1 MMTRRKRQC
10 NIWLAV
16 LAVLVLSGCSAAS
29 ETASPQPGHKA
40 VSGDV
45 SETAMIQAVATTGQ
59 VADLVRTVGGE
70 RVQVQALM
78 GPGVDPHLYKAT
90 QSDIQKL
97 ETADVIFYN
106 GLNLEGK
113 LSDIF
118 VRMAASKP
126 TVAVT
131 ETIPPEKLREP
142 EEFDGHYDPHVW
154 FDISL
159 WAYAVERVRDA
170 LIELDPSHEATYAQN
185 AAAYLKQLQELD
197 AYAKAQIAQIPG
209 RSRVLVTAHDAFGY
223 FGQAYGMEVIGLQGI
238 STDAEYGVKDVQDL
252 VNLLVERRIKAVF
265 IESSVSPKAIE
276 AVVEGAKEK
285 GHAVA
290 IGGQLYSDAMGEAGT
305 PEATYIGMFRHNVDT
320 IVSALK

>member
-1 MMTRRKRQC
+1 MSHAHRKHLWIFR
-10 NIWLAV
+10 LALLGLSATLC
-16 LAVLVLSGCSAAS
+16 LAGCGTAS
-29 ETASPQPGHKA
+29 ETASP
-40 VSGDV
+40 
-45 SETAMIQAVATTGQ
+45 ETIQVVATTGH
-59 VADLVRTVGGE
+59 VADLVREVGGE
-70 RVQVQALM
+70 YVQVNALM

-97 ETADVIFYN
+97 ENADIIFYN

-118 VRMAASKP
+118 VRMAAKKP

-142 EEFDGHYDPHVW
+142 GEFDGHYDPHVW

-159 WAYAVERVRDA
+159 WTYAVERVRDA
-170 LIELDPSHEATYAQN
+170 LMELDPEHAETYRQN
-185 AAAYLKQLQELD
+185 AAAYMKQLQELD
-197 AYAKAQIAQIPG
+197 GYAKEQIAQIPE

-223 FGQAYGMEVIGLQGI
+223 FGQAYGMEVMGLQGI
-238 STDAEYGVKDVQDL
+238 STDAEYGVKDVQNL
-252 VNLLVERRIKAVF
+252 VNTLVERQIKAVF

-285 GHAVA
+285 GHDVV
-290 IGGQLYSDAMGEAGT
+290 IGGELFSDALGAAGT
-305 PEATYIGMFRHNVDT
+305 PEGTYIGMFRYNIDT
-320 IVSALK
+320 IVNALK